1 MNITFIYPKMYWAKK
16 TKYAWQNIMP
26 LIYARLKAL
35 TPKDFTCSFVDTRFE
50 EVNFSKPTD
59 LVVMSITTMGAKYA
73 YEIADEYRKRGVKVI
88 LGGIHVNLIP
98 EEAKLHADSILI
110 GEAELTFP
118 QMLQDVKNGCLKPE
132 YKAEGRYD
140 FKDYKID
147 KSVYKG
153 KHYFPLHFME
163 TSRGCVFKCNFCS
176 LAPMYN
182 QKITYRD
189 IDNVIEEIKNTKE
202 KFIAF
207 LDENLGN
214 NIKRTTELVKKLK
227 PLKKLWV
234 GQFSLNSLTDP
245 EFVRLLKE
253 SNCFYVFI
261 GFETI
266 NEDTL
271 KAMNKTSNLG
281 VLKKTLDNCLK
292 YNLPIFCG
300 YINGYSE
307 ESEDEVWKAF
317 EYANSFQ
324 FINFMTNN
332 LLPFP
337 NTPIY
342 KELESQGRLISEK
355 WWLEDEFLYN
365 HNPLFYNK
373 NIDPK
378 NLPSGLELT
387 KEYFRYKNIFKRFIK
402 SRYKFSTRLLIL
414 LINIFSKYTHRVIG
428 N

>member
-1 MNITFIYPKMYWAKK
+1 
-16 TKYAWQNIMP
+16 MP

-35 TPKDFTCSFVDTRFE
+35 TPEYFSCDFTDTRFE
-50 EVNFSKPTD
+50 KIDYSKHTD
-59 LVVMSITTMGAKYA
+59 IVVMSITTMGAKSA
-73 YEIADEYRKRGVKVI
+73 YEIADEYRKRGVKVV
-88 LGGIHVNLIP
+88 LGGIHVNLIQ

-110 GEAELTFP
+110 GEAELTYP
-118 QMLQDVKNGCLKPE
+118 QMLQDAKNSCLKSV
-132 YKAEGRYD
+132 YRAEGRYD
-140 FKDYKID
+140 FKDYKTD
-147 KSVYKG
+147 KSIYKG
-153 KHYFPLHFME
+153 KHYFPLHFLE
-163 TSRGCVFKCNFCS
+163 TSRGCIFKCNFCS

-207 LDENLGN
+207 SDENLGN
-214 NIKRTTELVKKLK
+214 NIDRTIELVKKLK
-227 PLKKLWV
+227 HLKKMWM
-234 GQFSLNSLTDP
+234 GQFSLNALKNP
-245 EFVRLLKE
+245 EFVKLLKE
-253 SNCFYVFI
+253 SHCFYVFI

-266 NEDTL
+266 NEETL

-281 VLKKTLDNCLK
+281 SLNKALENCVK

-307 ESEDEVWKAF
+307 ETENEVWKAF

-337 NTPIY
+337 NTPVY
-342 KELESQGRLISEK
+342 NELNSQDRLISEK

-365 HNPLFYNK
+365 HQPLFYNK
-373 NIDPK
+373 NINLE
-378 NLPSGLELT
+378 NLPSGIELT
-387 KEYFRYKNIFKRFIK
+387 QEYFKYKNIFKRFVK
-402 SRYKFSTRLLIL
+402 SRYNLSTRLLIL
-414 LINIFSKYTHRVIG
+414 IINIFSKYSFKAIG